1 MSFRTRIL
9 TPGGTAFDADADGL
23 IVLGTD
29 GLFGVL
35 TGHEPTLAAVAAGVL
50 VVRQAELTR
59 YFALGDGAVE
69 ITPASVTICT
79 EYAEPASETQDAEEK
94 VEAYRRQM
102 STVVPAV
109 AGTE

>member
-1 MSFRTRIL
+1 MSYRTRIL
-9 TPGGTAFDADADGL
+9 TPGGTVLDAETDGL

-50 VVRQAELTR
+50 VVRQGELTR
-59 YFALGDGAVE
+59 YFALGDGAAE
-69 ITPASVTICT
+69 ITPGTVTICT
-79 EYAEPASETQDAEEK
+79 EYAEPAADKQDAEEK
-94 VEAYRRQM
+94 LETYLKLM
-102 STVVPAV
+102 DTVVPAV